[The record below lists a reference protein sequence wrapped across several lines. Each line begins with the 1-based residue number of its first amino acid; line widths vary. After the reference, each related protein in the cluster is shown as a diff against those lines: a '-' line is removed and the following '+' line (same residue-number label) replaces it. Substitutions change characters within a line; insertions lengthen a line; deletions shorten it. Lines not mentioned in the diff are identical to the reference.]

1 MEGSIFSEIRS
12 DHADDKGV
20 VHIDG
25 WRSPDE
31 NAEGEVIAFVTRGE
45 VYWRDPEL
53 QFDPYV
59 KEIVAE
65 VIAEQKKELEQ
76 LRKNIEAAISGVI
89 YQDGNPRLTFTDGS
103 PLKDKLSLI
112 SEGAKKIMELL

>member
-1 MEGSIFSEIRS
+1 MDGSKFSEIRS

-89 YQDGNPRLTFTDGS
+89 YQDGNPRLTFTYGS
-103 PLKDKLSLI
+103 PLKHKLSLI

>member
-1 MEGSIFSEIRS
+1 MESLFSEIRS
-12 DHADDKGV
+12 DYADDKGV

-25 WRSPDE
+25 YKTDDDNE
-31 NAEGEVIAFVTRGE
+31 EGIGIAYITRGE

-59 KEIVAE
+59 KEVVDE
-65 VIAEQKKELEQ
+65 VIEQQKQELQE
-76 LRKNIEAAISGVI
+76 LRKNIQKAISEVI
-89 YQDGNPRLTFTDGS
+89 YRDGKPRLTFTDGS

-112 SEGAKKIMELL
+112 DLGVDKIMELL

>member
-31 NAEGEVIAFVTRGE
+31 NAEGEVIAFVTRAE
-45 VYWRDPEL
+45 VYWRDPEF

-59 KEIVAE
+59 KEVVAE

>member
-1 MEGSIFSEIRS
+1 MEGSVFSEIRS
-12 DHADDKGV
+12 DYADDKGV

-25 WRSPDE
+25 YRTDDE
-31 NAEGEVIAFVTRGE
+31 NAPGEVIAFVTRGE

-59 KEIVAE
+59 KEVVDE
-65 VIAEQKKELEQ
+65 VIAEQKQELQELQ
-76 LRKNIEAAISGVI
+76 KNIERAISGVI
-89 YQDGNPRLTFTDGS
+89 YVGGKPRMTFTDGS

-112 SEGAKKIMELL
+112 EEGAKKIMELL

>member
-1 MEGSIFSEIRS
+1 MESLFSEIRS
-12 DHADDKGV
+12 DYADDKGV

-25 WRSPDE
+25 YRTDDE
-31 NAEGEVIAFVTRGE
+31 NAPGEVIAYVTRAE

-59 KEIVAE
+59 KEVVDE
-65 VIAEQKKELEQ
+65 VIAEQKQELQELQ
-76 LRKNIEAAISGVI
+76 NNIERAISGVI
-89 YQDGNPRLTFTDGS
+89 YRDGKPRLTFTDGS

-112 SEGAKKIMELL
+112 AEGAKKIMELL